1 MRDEVW
7 RRSAP
12 TGEDYAFGHYA
23 MVVAKGQ
30 VADIIPALTADE
42 RLGESYPSFDL
53 ATRLFAGLEP
63 LLSFYVCWNFMLFE
77 QARTEY

>member
-42 RLGESYPSFDL
+42 RLGLQS
-53 ATRLFAGLEP
+53 
-63 LLSFYVCWNFMLFE
+63 
-77 QARTEY
+77 

>member
-1 MRDEVW
+1 MRDEEW

-42 RLGESYPSFDL
+42 RLGLQS
-53 ATRLFAGLEP
+53 
-63 LLSFYVCWNFMLFE
+63 
-77 QARTEY
+77 